1 MGGEGVGWEALCGD
15 MKHSIALKIFA
26 LAVGIIGL
34 TVLVAITTN
43 IEVIGLGGDV
53 ATVARKTIPL
63 AAKAADLNEAG
74 LFRRVAFERLYREY
88 AEPQP
93 DGETIKQAT
102 ENFETNTTR
111 VKELRAEIRDDL
123 KVLPDDPEER
133 ELAAQTRELVSQLE
147 SRFESTTDLARS
159 TLQARKAG
167 DRPKAKELLEFT
179 FKGQMELLELRSKL
193 EKVTT
198 QMAAVSAKDAEK
210 RKNRVLISSS
220 ATTLLSVILGLGAA
234 WIISRNMAKPLLDL
248 LSRTKRVQGGDL
260 SAHVGKLPEDE
271 IGQLGESFNL
281 MVDELRRKQ
290 DLQKAIGSYIDPR
303 IVEKVILPGRPEDT
317 MGQKR
322 LMTVLFTDLVGFT
335 TLGEN
340 LTAGGLVQVIN
351 RYFTLMSECVQK
363 ERGVIDK
370 YIGDAVMAYWGAPF
384 VAEEEQAATACR
396 AALAQV
402 EALNRFRAEL
412 PDLMGLRKNLPEI
425 NLRIGIATGEV
436 VVGNI
441 GSETARSYTVMG
453 DTVNLASRLESANTM
468 YGTRILIS
476 ELTQRMVDKEMES
489 REVDLLAV
497 KGKQEAVGVFELLG
511 RTGVVDAGTRSL
523 NETYSAAL
531 AHYRSQKWDEAT
543 VGFRRCLEIRGE
555 DGPSFEMMTRIT
567 QFKKNPPPSSWN
579 GSWQSLAK

>member
-1 MGGEGVGWEALCGD
+1 V
-15 MKHSIALKIFA
+15 KHSIALKIFA
-26 LAVGIIGL
+26 LAVGIIAL
-34 TVLVAITTN
+34 TVVVAILTN

-63 AAKAADLNEAG
+63 ASKAADLNEGG
-74 LFRRVAFERLYREY
+74 LYRRVAFERLYREY

-93 DGETIKQAT
+93 DQETIKQAT
-102 ENFETNTTR
+102 ENFEKNTTR
-111 VKELRAEIRDDL
+111 VYELSAEIRDDL
-123 KVLPDDPEER
+123 KVLPDNPQER
-133 ELAAQTRELVSQLE
+133 ELAAQARELVSQIE
-147 SRFESTTDLARS
+147 SRFASTTDLARS

-167 DRPKAKELLEFT
+167 DRAKAKELLEFT
-179 FKGQMELLELRSKL
+179 FKGQIELRELRCKL
-193 EKVTT
+193 QSVTA
-198 QMAAVSAKDAEK
+198 QMAELSAQDAEK

-220 ATTLLSVILGLGAA
+220 ATTLLAVVLGLGAA
-234 WIISRNMAKPLLDL
+234 WIISRNMAKPLLEL
-248 LSRTKRVQGGDL
+248 LSTTKKIQGGDFCT
-260 SAHVGKLPEDE
+260 HVGKLPEDE
-271 IGQLGESFNL
+271 IGQLGASFNL

-303 IVEKVILPGRPEDT
+303 IVEKVIVPGRPEDV

-340 LTAGGLVQVIN
+340 LTAGGLVHVIN

-363 ERGVIDK
+363 ERGIIDK
-370 YIGDAVMAYWGAPF
+370 FIGDAIMAYWGPPF
-384 VAEEEQAATACR
+384 VAEEEQAIAACR

-402 EALNRFRAEL
+402 DALARFRAEL

-425 NLRIGIATGEV
+425 NLRIGLATGEV

-476 ELTQRMVDKEMES
+476 EETRRMVERGMAT

-497 KGKQEAVGVFELLG
+497 KGKSDPVGIYELLAEQGKQKPEEEQKIRRAEAALGAYRKQDWSGAEGMFREMVEKYGDGPG
-511 RTGVVDAGTRSL
+511 RTFLGRIALLREHPPGPGWDGVWR
-523 NETYSAAL
+523 
-531 AHYRSQKWDEAT
+531 
-543 VGFRRCLEIRGE
+543 
-555 DGPSFEMMTRIT
+555 MTT
-567 QFKKNPPPSSWN
+567 K
-579 GSWQSLAK
+579 

>member
-1 MGGEGVGWEALCGD
+1 

-34 TVLVAITTN
+34 TVVVAILTN
-43 IEVIGLGGDV
+43 IEVIGLGRDV
-53 ATVARKTIPL
+53 AAVARKTIPL

-88 AEPQP
+88 AETQP
-93 DGETIKQAT
+93 DEETIRQAT
-102 ENFETNTTR
+102 ENFEKNTTR
-111 VKELRAEIRDDL
+111 VYELSAGIREDL
-123 KVLPDDPEER
+123 KVLPDDPQQR
-133 ELAAQTRELVSQLE
+133 ELAAQAREVVGQIE
-147 SRFESTTDLARS
+147 SRFRSTTDLARS
-159 TLQARKAG
+159 TLQSRKSG

-179 FKGQMELLELRSKL
+179 FKGQMELRELRSKL
-193 EKVTT
+193 QDITV
-198 QMAAVSAKDAEK
+198 QMAEISAQDAEI
-210 RKNRVLISSS
+210 RKNRVLISST
-220 ATTLLSVILGLGAA
+220 ATTLLAVVLGLGAA
-234 WIISRNMAKPLLDL
+234 WIISRNMAKPLLEL
-248 LSRTKRVQGGDL
+248 LSTTRKVQGGDFC
-260 SAHVGKLPEDE
+260 AHVGKLPEDE

-303 IVEKVILPGRPEDT
+303 IVEKVIVPGRPEDV

-340 LTAGGLVQVIN
+340 LTAGGLVHVIN

-363 ERGVIDK
+363 ERGIIDK
-370 YIGDAVMAYWGAPF
+370 FIGDAIMAYWGPPF
-384 VAEEEQAATACR
+384 VAEEEQAIAACR

-402 EALNRFRAEL
+402 DALARFRAEL

-425 NLRIGIATGEV
+425 NLRIGLATGEV

-476 ELTQRMVDKEMES
+476 EETRRMVERGMAT

-497 KGKQEAVGVFELLG
+497 KGKSDPVGIYELLAEQG
-511 RTGVVDAGTRSL
+511 KQKPEEEQKIRRAD
-523 NETYSAAL
+523 AAL
-531 AHYRSQKWDEAT
+531 GAYRKQDWSGAE
-543 VGFRRCLEIRGE
+543 GMFREMVE
-555 DGPSFEMMTRIT
+555 KYADGPSRTFLGRIALLREHPPGPRWDGVWRMTT
-567 QFKKNPPPSSWN
+567 K
-579 GSWQSLAK
+579 

>member
-1 MGGEGVGWEALCGD
+1 

-34 TVLVAITTN
+34 TVVVAILTN
-43 IEVIGLGGDV
+43 IEVIGLGRDV
-53 ATVARKTIPL
+53 AAVARKTIPL

-93 DGETIKQAT
+93 DEETIRQAT
-102 ENFETNTTR
+102 ENFEKNTTR
-111 VKELRAEIRDDL
+111 VYELSAGIREDL
-123 KVLPDDPEER
+123 KVLPDDPQQR
-133 ELAAQTRELVSQLE
+133 ELAAQAREVVGQIE
-147 SRFESTTDLARS
+147 SRFRSTTDLARS
-159 TLQARKAG
+159 TLQSRKSG

-179 FKGQMELLELRSKL
+179 FKGQMELRELRSKL
-193 EKVTT
+193 QDITV
-198 QMAAVSAKDAEK
+198 QMAEISAQDAEI
-210 RKNRVLISSS
+210 RKNRVLISST
-220 ATTLLSVILGLGAA
+220 ATTLLAVVLGLGAA
-234 WIISRNMAKPLLDL
+234 WIISRNMAKPLLEL
-248 LSRTKRVQGGDL
+248 LSTTRKVQGGDFC
-260 SAHVGKLPEDE
+260 AHVGKLPEDE

-303 IVEKVILPGRPEDT
+303 IVEKVIVPGRPEDV

-340 LTAGGLVQVIN
+340 LTAGGLVHVIN

-363 ERGVIDK
+363 ERGIIDK
-370 YIGDAVMAYWGAPF
+370 FIGDAIMAYWGPPF
-384 VAEEEQAATACR
+384 VAEEEQAIAACR

-402 EALNRFRAEL
+402 DALARFRAEL

-425 NLRIGIATGEV
+425 NLRIGLATGEV

-476 ELTQRMVDKEMES
+476 EETRRMVERGMAT

-497 KGKQEAVGVFELLG
+497 KGKSDPVGIYELLAEQGKQKPEEEQKIRRAEAALGAYRKQDWSGAEGMFREMVEKYGDGPG
-511 RTGVVDAGTRSL
+511 RTFLGRIAQLREHPPGPGWDGVWR
-523 NETYSAAL
+523 
-531 AHYRSQKWDEAT
+531 
-543 VGFRRCLEIRGE
+543 
-555 DGPSFEMMTRIT
+555 MTT
-567 QFKKNPPPSSWN
+567 K
-579 GSWQSLAK
+579 

>member
-1 MGGEGVGWEALCGD
+1 

-26 LAVGIIGL
+26 LAVGIIAL
-34 TVLVAITTN
+34 TVVVAILTN

-63 AAKAADLNEAG
+63 ASKAADLNEEG
-74 LFRRVAFERLYREY
+74 LYRRVAFERLYREY

-93 DGETIKQAT
+93 DQETIKQAT
-102 ENFETNTTR
+102 ENFEKNTTR
-111 VKELRAEIRDDL
+111 VYELSAEIRDDL
-123 KVLPDDPEER
+123 KVLPDNPQER
-133 ELAAQTRELVSQLE
+133 ELAAQARELVSQIE
-147 SRFESTTDLARS
+147 SRFASTTDLARS

-167 DRPKAKELLEFT
+167 DRAKAKELLEFT
-179 FKGQMELLELRSKL
+179 FKGQIELRELRSKL
-193 EKVTT
+193 QSVTA
-198 QMAAVSAKDAEK
+198 QMAELSAQDAEK

-220 ATTLLSVILGLGAA
+220 ATTLLAVVLGLGAA
-234 WIISRNMAKPLLDL
+234 WIISRNMAKPLLEL
-248 LSRTKRVQGGDL
+248 LSTTKKIQGGDFCT
-260 SAHVGKLPEDE
+260 HVGKLPEDE
-271 IGQLGESFNL
+271 IGQLGASFNL

-303 IVEKVILPGRPEDT
+303 IVEKVIVPGRPEDV

-340 LTAGGLVQVIN
+340 LTAGGLVHVIN

-363 ERGVIDK
+363 ERGIIDK
-370 YIGDAVMAYWGAPF
+370 FIGDAIMAYWGPPF
-384 VAEEEQAATACR
+384 VAEEEQAIAACR

-402 EALNRFRAEL
+402 DALARFRAEL

-425 NLRIGIATGEV
+425 NLRIGLATGEV

-476 ELTQRMVDKEMES
+476 EETRRMVERGMAT

-497 KGKQEAVGVFELLG
+497 KGKSDPVGIYELLAEQGKQKPEEEQKIRRAEAALGAYRKQDWSEAEGMFREMVEKYGDGPG
-511 RTGVVDAGTRSL
+511 RTFLGRIALLREHPPGPGWDGVWR
-523 NETYSAAL
+523 
-531 AHYRSQKWDEAT
+531 
-543 VGFRRCLEIRGE
+543 
-555 DGPSFEMMTRIT
+555 MTT
-567 QFKKNPPPSSWN
+567 K
-579 GSWQSLAK
+579 

>member
-1 MGGEGVGWEALCGD
+1 V
-15 MKHSIALKIFA
+15 KHSIALKIFA
-26 LAVGIIGL
+26 LAVGIIAL
-34 TVLVAITTN
+34 TVVVAILTN

-63 AAKAADLNEAG
+63 ASRAADLNEAG
-74 LFRRVAFERLYREY
+74 LYRRVAFERLYREY

-93 DGETIKQAT
+93 DQETIKQAT
-102 ENFETNTTR
+102 ENFEKNTTQ
-111 VKELRAEIRDDL
+111 VYELSAEIRDDL
-123 KVLPDDPEER
+123 KVLPDDPQER
-133 ELAAQTRELVSQLE
+133 ELAAQARELVSQIE
-147 SRFESTTDLARS
+147 SRFASTTDLARS

-167 DRPKAKELLEFT
+167 DRAKAKELLEFT
-179 FKGQMELLELRSKL
+179 FKGQIELRELRSKL
-193 EKVTT
+193 QSVTA
-198 QMAAVSAKDAEK
+198 QMAELSAQDAEK

-220 ATTLLSVILGLGAA
+220 ATTLLAVVLGLGAA
-234 WIISRNMAKPLLDL
+234 WIISRSMAKPLLEL
-248 LSRTKRVQGGDL
+248 LSTTKKIQGGDFCT
-260 SAHVGKLPEDE
+260 HVGKLPEDE
-271 IGQLGESFNL
+271 IGQLGASFNL

-303 IVEKVILPGRPEDT
+303 IVEKVIVPGRPEDV

-340 LTAGGLVQVIN
+340 LTAGGLVHVIN

-363 ERGVIDK
+363 ERGIIDK
-370 YIGDAVMAYWGAPF
+370 FIGDAIMAYWGPPF
-384 VAEEEQAATACR
+384 VAEEEQAIAACR

-402 EALNRFRAEL
+402 DALARFRAEL

-425 NLRIGIATGEV
+425 NLRIGLATGEV

-476 ELTQRMVDKEMES
+476 EETRRMVERGMAT

-497 KGKQEAVGVFELLG
+497 KGKSDPVGIYELLAEQGKLKPEEEQKIKRAELALGAYRKQDWSGAEGMFREMVEKYGDGPG
-511 RTGVVDAGTRSL
+511 RTFLGRIALLREHPPGPGWDGVWR
-523 NETYSAAL
+523 
-531 AHYRSQKWDEAT
+531 
-543 VGFRRCLEIRGE
+543 
-555 DGPSFEMMTRIT
+555 MTT
-567 QFKKNPPPSSWN
+567 K
-579 GSWQSLAK
+579 

>member
-1 MGGEGVGWEALCGD
+1 V
-15 MKHSIALKIFA
+15 KHSIALKIFA
-26 LAVGIIGL
+26 LAVGIIAL
-34 TVLVAITTN
+34 TVVVAILTN

-63 AAKAADLNEAG
+63 ASQAADLNEVG
-74 LFRRVAFERLYREY
+74 LYRRVAFERLYREY

-93 DGETIKQAT
+93 DQESIKQAT
-102 ENFETNTTR
+102 ENFEKNTTR
-111 VKELRAEIRDDL
+111 VYELSAEIRDDL
-123 KVLPDDPEER
+123 KVLPDNPQER
-133 ELAAQTRELVSQLE
+133 ELAAQARELVSQIE
-147 SRFESTTDLARS
+147 SRFASTTDLARS

-167 DRPKAKELLEFT
+167 DRAKAKELLEFT
-179 FKGQMELLELRSKL
+179 FKGQIELRELRNKL
-193 EKVTT
+193 QSVTA
-198 QMAAVSAKDAEK
+198 QMAELSAQDAEK

-220 ATTLLSVILGLGAA
+220 ATTLLAVVLGLGAA
-234 WIISRNMAKPLLDL
+234 WIISRNMAKPLLEL
-248 LSRTKRVQGGDL
+248 LSTTKKIQGGDFCT
-260 SAHVGKLPEDE
+260 HVGKLPEDE
-271 IGQLGESFNL
+271 IGQLGASFNL

-303 IVEKVILPGRPEDT
+303 IVEKVIVPGRPEDV

-340 LTAGGLVQVIN
+340 LTAGGLVHVIN

-363 ERGVIDK
+363 ERGIIDK
-370 YIGDAVMAYWGAPF
+370 FIGDAIMAYWGPPF
-384 VAEEEQAATACR
+384 VAEEEQAIAACR

-402 EALNRFRAEL
+402 DALARFRAEL

-425 NLRIGIATGEV
+425 NLRIGLATGEV

-476 ELTQRMVDKEMES
+476 EETRRMVERGMAT

-497 KGKQEAVGVFELLG
+497 KGKSDPVGIYELLAEQGKQKPEEEQKIRRAEAALGAYRKQDWAGAEGMFREMVEKYGDGPG
-511 RTGVVDAGTRSL
+511 RTFLGRIALLREHPPGPGWDGVWR
-523 NETYSAAL
+523 
-531 AHYRSQKWDEAT
+531 
-543 VGFRRCLEIRGE
+543 
-555 DGPSFEMMTRIT
+555 MTT
-567 QFKKNPPPSSWN
+567 K
-579 GSWQSLAK
+579 

>member
-1 MGGEGVGWEALCGD
+1 

-26 LAVGIIGL
+26 LAVGIIAL
-34 TVLVAITTN
+34 TVVVAILTN

-63 AAKAADLNEAG
+63 ASKAADLNEGG
-74 LFRRVAFERLYREY
+74 LYRRVAFERLYREY

-93 DGETIKQAT
+93 DQETIKQAT
-102 ENFETNTTR
+102 ENFEKNTTR
-111 VKELRAEIRDDL
+111 VYELSAEIRDDL
-123 KVLPDDPEER
+123 KVLPDNPQER
-133 ELAAQTRELVSQLE
+133 ELAAQARELVSQIE
-147 SRFESTTDLARS
+147 SRFASTTDLARS

-167 DRPKAKELLEFT
+167 DRAKAKELLEFT
-179 FKGQMELLELRSKL
+179 FKGQIELRELRSKL
-193 EKVTT
+193 QSVTA
-198 QMAAVSAKDAEK
+198 QMAELSAQDAEK

-220 ATTLLSVILGLGAA
+220 ATTLLAVVLGLGAA
-234 WIISRNMAKPLLDL
+234 WIISRSMAKPLLEL
-248 LSRTKRVQGGDL
+248 LSTTKKIQGGDFCT
-260 SAHVGKLPEDE
+260 HVGKLPEDE
-271 IGQLGESFNL
+271 IGQLGASFNL

-303 IVEKVILPGRPEDT
+303 IVEKVIVPGRPEDV

-340 LTAGGLVQVIN
+340 LTAGGLVHVIN

-363 ERGVIDK
+363 ERGIIDK
-370 YIGDAVMAYWGAPF
+370 FIGDAIMAYWGPPF
-384 VAEEEQAATACR
+384 VAEEEQAIAACR

-402 EALNRFRAEL
+402 DALARFRAEL

-425 NLRIGIATGEV
+425 NLRIGLATGEV

-476 ELTQRMVDKEMES
+476 EETRRMVERGMAT

-497 KGKQEAVGVFELLG
+497 KGKSDPVGIYELLAEQGKQKPEEEQKIRRAEAALGAYRKQDWSGAEGMFREMVEKYGDGPG
-511 RTGVVDAGTRSL
+511 RTFLGRIALLREHPPGPGWDGVWR
-523 NETYSAAL
+523 
-531 AHYRSQKWDEAT
+531 
-543 VGFRRCLEIRGE
+543 
-555 DGPSFEMMTRIT
+555 MTT
-567 QFKKNPPPSSWN
+567 K
-579 GSWQSLAK
+579 

>member
-1 MGGEGVGWEALCGD
+1 
-15 MKHSIALKIFA
+15 MKHSIAMKIFA
-26 LAVGIIGL
+26 LALGIIAL
-34 TVLVAITTN
+34 TVLVAISTN
-43 IEVIGLGGDV
+43 IEVIGLGKDV

-63 AAKAADLNEAG
+63 ASKAADMNEAG

-88 AEPQP
+88 GEPQP
-93 DGETIKQAT
+93 DVETIKQAT
-102 ENFETNTTR
+102 MNFETNTTL
-111 VKELRAEIRDDL
+111 VSEFIAKIREDL
-123 KVLPDDPEER
+123 KVLPDEPQER
-133 ELAAQTRELVSQLE
+133 ELAAQAREVLGQIE
-147 SRFESTTDLARS
+147 SRFISTTDLARS
-159 TLQARKAG
+159 ALAARKVG
-167 DRPKAKELLEFT
+167 DRVKAKEFLEFT
-179 FKGQMELLELRSKL
+179 FKGQTELRALRSKL
-193 EKVTT
+193 QEITS
-198 QMAAVSAKDAEK
+198 QMAELSAVCAES

-220 ATTLLSVILGLGAA
+220 ATTLLAVILGLGAA
-234 WIISRNMAKPLLDL
+234 WMISRNMAKPLLDL
-248 LSRTKRVQGGDL
+248 LRSTRRVESGDL
-260 SAHVGKLPEDE
+260 SAHTGKLPEDE
-271 IGQLGESFNL
+271 IGQLGDSFNL
-281 MVDELRRKQ
+281 MVGELRRKQ
-290 DLQKAIGSYIDPR
+290 DLQKTISSYIDPR
-303 IVEKVILPGRPEDT
+303 IVEKVILPGRSEDV

-370 YIGDAVMAYWGAPF
+370 YIGDAIMAYWGPPF
-384 VAEEEQAATACR
+384 VAEEEQALTACR

-402 EALNRFRAEL
+402 EALTRFRAEL

-453 DTVNLASRLESANTM
+453 DTVNLASRLESANTK

-476 ELTQRMVDKEMES
+476 EMTQRMVDKEMES

-523 NETYSAAL
+523 NEAYGAAL
-531 AHYRSQKWDEAT
+531 AHYRSQKWDEAI

-555 DGPSFEMMTRIT
+555 DGPSLEMLTRIT
-567 QFKKNPPPSSWN
+567 QFQKNPPPGSWN

>member
-1 MGGEGVGWEALCGD
+1 
-15 MKHSIALKIFA
+15 
-26 LAVGIIGL
+26 
-34 TVLVAITTN
+34 
-43 IEVIGLGGDV
+43 
-53 ATVARKTIPL
+53 
-63 AAKAADLNEAG
+63 
-74 LFRRVAFERLYREY
+74 
-88 AEPQP
+88 
-93 DGETIKQAT
+93 
-102 ENFETNTTR
+102 
-111 VKELRAEIRDDL
+111 L

-167 DRPKAKELLEFT
+167 DRPKAKELFGFT
-179 FKGQMELLELRSKL
+179 VKGQMELRELRSKL
-193 EKVTT
+193 QNVTT
-198 QMAAVSAKDAEK
+198 QMAELSAKDAEE

-317 MGQKR
+317 KGQKR

-511 RTGVVDAGTRSL
+511 RAGVVDAGTRSL
-523 NETYSAAL
+523 NEAYGAAL

-555 DGPSFEMMTRIT
+555 DGPSFEMLTRIT
-567 QFKKNPPPSSWN
+567 QFKKNPPPITWN

>member
-1 MGGEGVGWEALCGD
+1 

-43 IEVIGLGGDV
+43 IEVIGLGLDV

-93 DGETIKQAT
+93 DEETIKQAT

-111 VKELRAEIRDDL
+111 VRELSAEIRDDL

-147 SRFESTTDLARS
+147 SRFESTTDLSRS

-179 FKGQMELLELRSKL
+179 FKGQIELRELRSKL
-193 EKVTT
+193 QKVTT
-198 QMAAVSAKDAEK
+198 QMAELSAKDAEE

-220 ATTLLSVILGLGAA
+220 ATTLLSVVLGLGAA

-303 IVEKVILPGRPEDT
+303 IVEKVILPGRPEDM

-384 VAEEEQAATACR
+384 VAEEEQASTACR

-511 RTGVVDAGTRSL
+511 RTGVVDAATRSL
-523 NETYSAAL
+523 NEAYGAAL
-531 AHYRSQKWDEAT
+531 AHYRSQKWDEAAA
-543 VGFRRCLEIRGE
+543 GFRRCLEIRAE
-555 DGPSFEMMTRIT
+555 DGPSFEMLTRIT
-567 QFKKNPPPSSWN
+567 QFKKNPPPSTWN

>member
-1 MGGEGVGWEALCGD
+1 

-34 TVLVAITTN
+34 TVVVAVLTN

-53 ATVARKTIPL
+53 AAVARKTIPL
-63 AAKAADLNEAG
+63 AAKAADLNEVG

-88 AEPQP
+88 GETQP
-93 DGETIKQAT
+93 DEETIKQAN
-102 ENFETNTTR
+102 ENFEKNTTR
-111 VKELRAEIRDDL
+111 VYELSAGIREDL
-123 KVLPDDPEER
+123 KVLPDDPQQR
-133 ELAAQTRELVSQLE
+133 ELAAQAREMAGQIE
-147 SRFESTTDLARS
+147 SRFRATTDLARS
-159 TLQARKAG
+159 SLQARKAG

-179 FKGQMELLELRSKL
+179 FKGQTELRELRSKL
-193 EKVTT
+193 QEITVR
-198 QMAAVSAKDAEK
+198 MAELSAQDAEK

-220 ATTLLSVILGLGAA
+220 ATTLLAVVLGLGAA
-234 WIISRNMAKPLLDL
+234 WIISRNMAKPLLEL
-248 LSRTKRVQGGDL
+248 LRTTRKVQGGDFCT
-260 SAHVGKLPEDE
+260 HVGKLPEDE
-271 IGQLGESFNL
+271 IGQLGASFNL

-303 IVEKVILPGRPEDT
+303 IVEKVIVPGRPEDV

-340 LTAGGLVQVIN
+340 LTAGGLVHVIN

-363 ERGVIDK
+363 ERGIIDK
-370 YIGDAVMAYWGAPF
+370 FIGDAIMAYWGPPF
-384 VAEEEQAATACR
+384 VAEEEQAIAACR

-402 EALNRFRAEL
+402 DALARFRAEL

-425 NLRIGIATGEV
+425 NLRIGLATGEV

-476 ELTQRMVDKEMES
+476 EETQRMVERGMAT

-497 KGKQEAVGVFELLG
+497 KGKNDPVGIYELLAEQG
-511 RTGVVDAGTRSL
+511 KQKPEEEQKIRRA
-523 NETYSAAL
+523 EAAL
-531 AHYRSQKWDEAT
+531 GAYRKQDWAGAE
-543 VGFRRCLEIRGE
+543 GMFREMVE
-555 DGPSFEMMTRIT
+555 KHADGPSRTFLGRIALLREHPPGPGWDGVWRMTT
-567 QFKKNPPPSSWN
+567 K
-579 GSWQSLAK
+579 

>member
-1 MGGEGVGWEALCGD
+1 

-34 TVLVAITTN
+34 TVVVAVLTN

-53 ATVARKTIPL
+53 AAVARKTIPL
-63 AAKAADLNEAG
+63 AAKAADLNEVG

-88 AEPQP
+88 GETQP
-93 DGETIKQAT
+93 DEETIKQAN
-102 ENFETNTTR
+102 ENFEKNTTR
-111 VKELRAEIRDDL
+111 VYELSAGIREDL
-123 KVLPDDPEER
+123 KVLPDDPQQR
-133 ELAAQTRELVSQLE
+133 ELAAQAREMAGQIE
-147 SRFESTTDLARS
+147 SRFRATTDLARS

-179 FKGQMELLELRSKL
+179 FKGQTELRELRSKL
-193 EKVTT
+193 QEITVR
-198 QMAAVSAKDAEK
+198 MAEISAQDAEI
-210 RKNRVLISSS
+210 RKNRILISST
-220 ATTLLSVILGLGAA
+220 ATTLLAVVLGLGAA
-234 WIISRNMAKPLLDL
+234 WIISRNMAKPLLEL
-248 LSRTKRVQGGDL
+248 LRTTRKVQGGDFC
-260 SAHVGKLPEDE
+260 AHVGKLPEDE

-303 IVEKVILPGRPEDT
+303 IVEKVIVPGRPEDV

-340 LTAGGLVQVIN
+340 LTAGGLVHVIN

-363 ERGVIDK
+363 ERGIIDK
-370 YIGDAVMAYWGAPF
+370 FIGDAIMAYWGPPF
-384 VAEEEQAATACR
+384 VAEEEQAIAACR

-402 EALNRFRAEL
+402 DALARFRAEL

-425 NLRIGIATGEV
+425 NLRIGLATGEV

-476 ELTQRMVDKEMES
+476 EETQRMVERGMAT

-497 KGKQEAVGVFELLG
+497 KGKNDPVGIYELLAEQG
-511 RTGVVDAGTRSL
+511 KQKPEEEQKIRRA
-523 NETYSAAL
+523 EAAL
-531 AHYRSQKWDEAT
+531 GAYRKQDWAGAEGMFCEMVEKYA
-543 VGFRRCLEIRGE
+543 
-555 DGPSFEMMTRIT
+555 DGPSRTFLGRIALLREHPPGPGWDGVWRMTT
-567 QFKKNPPPSSWN
+567 K
-579 GSWQSLAK
+579 

>member
-1 MGGEGVGWEALCGD
+1 

-26 LAVGIIGL
+26 LAVGIIAL
-34 TVLVAITTN
+34 TVVVAILTN

-63 AAKAADLNEAG
+63 ASKAADLNEEG
-74 LFRRVAFERLYREY
+74 LYRRVAFERLYREY

-93 DGETIKQAT
+93 DQETIKQAT
-102 ENFETNTTR
+102 ENFEKNTTR
-111 VKELRAEIRDDL
+111 VYELSAEIRDDL
-123 KVLPDDPEER
+123 KVLPDNPQER
-133 ELAAQTRELVSQLE
+133 ELAAQARELVSQIE
-147 SRFESTTDLARS
+147 SRFASTTDLARS

-167 DRPKAKELLEFT
+167 DRAKAKELLEFT
-179 FKGQMELLELRSKL
+179 FKGQIELRELRSKL
-193 EKVTT
+193 QSVTA
-198 QMAAVSAKDAEK
+198 QMAELSAQDAEK

-220 ATTLLSVILGLGAA
+220 ATTLLAVVLGLGAA
-234 WIISRNMAKPLLDL
+234 WIISRSMAKPLLEL
-248 LSRTKRVQGGDL
+248 LSTTKKIQGGDFCT
-260 SAHVGKLPEDE
+260 HVGKLPEDE
-271 IGQLGESFNL
+271 IGQLGASFNL

-303 IVEKVILPGRPEDT
+303 IVEKVIVPGRPEDV

-340 LTAGGLVQVIN
+340 LTAGGLVHVIN

-363 ERGVIDK
+363 ERGIIDK
-370 YIGDAVMAYWGAPF
+370 FIGDAIMAYWGPPF
-384 VAEEEQAATACR
+384 VAEEEQAIAACR

-402 EALNRFRAEL
+402 DALARFRAEL

-425 NLRIGIATGEV
+425 NLRIGLATGEV

-476 ELTQRMVDKEMES
+476 EETRRMVERGMAT

-497 KGKQEAVGVFELLG
+497 KGKSDPVGIYELLAEQGKQKPEEEQKIRRAEAALGAYRKQDWSGAEGMFREMVEKYGDGPG
-511 RTGVVDAGTRSL
+511 RTFLGRIALLREHPPGPGWDGVWR
-523 NETYSAAL
+523 
-531 AHYRSQKWDEAT
+531 
-543 VGFRRCLEIRGE
+543 
-555 DGPSFEMMTRIT
+555 MTT
-567 QFKKNPPPSSWN
+567 K
-579 GSWQSLAK
+579 

>member
-1 MGGEGVGWEALCGD
+1 

-53 ATVARKTIPL
+53 EAVARKTIPL
-63 AAKAADLNEAG
+63 AAKIADLNEAG
-74 LFRRVAFERLYREY
+74 LFRRLAFERLYREY
-88 AEPQP
+88 GEPQP
-93 DGETIKQAT
+93 DAKTIAEAK
-102 ENFETNTTR
+102 ENFEQNTTR
-111 VKELRAEIRDDL
+111 VYELIGKIRESL
-123 KVLPDDPEER
+123 RVLPDEVEER
-133 ELAAQTRELVSQLE
+133 ELNAQIREDVGRIE
-147 SRFESTTDLARS
+147 SCFRSTTDLARS
-159 TLQARKAG
+159 TLAARQAG
-167 DRPKAKELLEFT
+167 DRPKARELLDYT
-179 FKGQMELLELRSKL
+179 VKGQTELRALRSKL
-193 EKVTT
+193 QDVGFNLAELS
-198 QMAAVSAKDAEK
+198 AVSAEK
-210 RKNRVLISSS
+210 RKARVLFSST
-220 ATTLLSVILGLGAA
+220 ATTLLAVVLGLGAA
-234 WIISRNMAKPLLDL
+234 WIISHNMAKPLIAL
-248 LSRTKRVQGGDL
+248 LTRTKKVQGGDL
-260 SAHVGKLPEDE
+260 SAYVGKLPEDE
-271 IGQLGESFNL
+271 IGQLGEGFNL

-290 DLQKAIGSYIDPR
+290 DLQKAISSYIDPR
-303 IVEKVILPGRPEDT
+303 IVEKVILPGRSEDT

-370 YIGDAVMAYWGAPF
+370 YIGDAIMAYWGAPF
-384 VAEEEQAATACR
+384 VSEEEQAATACR

-402 EALNRFRAEL
+402 ETLTRFRAEL

-453 DTVNLASRLESANTM
+453 DTVNLASRLESSNTM

-476 ELTQRMVDKEMES
+476 EMTQRMVDKEMES

-497 KGKQEAVGVFELLG
+497 KGKQDAVGVFELLG
-511 RTGVVDAGTRSL
+511 RTGVVDAGTRAL
-523 NETYSAAL
+523 NEAYGAAL

-555 DGPSFEMMTRIT
+555 DGPSFEMLTRIPH
-567 QFKKNPPPSSWN
+567 FKKNPPPNNWN
-579 GSWQSLAK
+579 GSWQSLSK

>member
-1 MGGEGVGWEALCGD
+1 V
-15 MKHSIALKIFA
+15 KHSIALKIFA
-26 LAVGIIGL
+26 LAVGIIAL
-34 TVLVAITTN
+34 TVVVAILTN

-63 AAKAADLNEAG
+63 ASKAADLNEAG
-74 LFRRVAFERLYREY
+74 LYRRVAFERLYREY

-93 DGETIKQAT
+93 DQETIKQAT
-102 ENFETNTTR
+102 ENFEKNTTQ
-111 VKELRAEIRDDL
+111 VYELSAEIRDDL
-123 KVLPDDPEER
+123 KVLPDDPRER
-133 ELAAQTRELVSQLE
+133 ELAAQARELVSQIE
-147 SRFESTTDLARS
+147 SRFASTTDLARS

-167 DRPKAKELLEFT
+167 DRAKAKELLEFT
-179 FKGQMELLELRSKL
+179 FKGQIELRELRSKL
-193 EKVTT
+193 QSVTA
-198 QMAAVSAKDAEK
+198 QMAELSAQDAEK

-220 ATTLLSVILGLGAA
+220 ATTLLAVVLGLGAA
-234 WIISRNMAKPLLDL
+234 WIISRSMAKPLLEL
-248 LSRTKRVQGGDL
+248 LSTTKKVQGGDFC
-260 SAHVGKLPEDE
+260 AHVGKLPEDE
-271 IGQLGESFNL
+271 IGQLGASFNL

-303 IVEKVILPGRPEDT
+303 IVEKVIVPGRPEDV

-340 LTAGGLVQVIN
+340 LTAGGLVHVIN

-363 ERGVIDK
+363 ERGIIDK
-370 YIGDAVMAYWGAPF
+370 FIGDAIMAYWGPPF
-384 VAEEEQAATACR
+384 VAEEEQAIAACR

-402 EALNRFRAEL
+402 DALARFRAEL

-425 NLRIGIATGEV
+425 NLRIGLATGEV

-476 ELTQRMVDKEMES
+476 EETRRMVERGMAT

-497 KGKQEAVGVFELLG
+497 KGKSDPVGIYELLAEQGKQKPEEEQKIKRAEAALGAYRKQDWAGAEGMFREMVEKYGDGPG
-511 RTGVVDAGTRSL
+511 RTFLGRIALLREHPPGPGWDGVWR
-523 NETYSAAL
+523 
-531 AHYRSQKWDEAT
+531 
-543 VGFRRCLEIRGE
+543 
-555 DGPSFEMMTRIT
+555 MTT
-567 QFKKNPPPSSWN
+567 K
-579 GSWQSLAK
+579 

>member
-1 MGGEGVGWEALCGD
+1 

-26 LAVGIIGL
+26 LAVGIIAL
-34 TVLVAITTN
+34 TVVVAILTN

-63 AAKAADLNEAG
+63 ASRAADLNEAG
-74 LFRRVAFERLYREY
+74 LYRRVAFERLYREY

-93 DGETIKQAT
+93 DQETIKQAT
-102 ENFETNTTR
+102 ENFEKNTTR
-111 VKELRAEIRDDL
+111 VYELSAEIRDDL
-123 KVLPDDPEER
+123 KVLPDNPQER
-133 ELAAQTRELVSQLE
+133 ELAAQARELVSQIE
-147 SRFESTTDLARS
+147 SRFASTTDLARS

-167 DRPKAKELLEFT
+167 DRAKAKELLEFT
-179 FKGQMELLELRSKL
+179 FKGQIELRELRSKL
-193 EKVTT
+193 QSVTA
-198 QMAAVSAKDAEK
+198 QMAELSAQDAEK

-220 ATTLLSVILGLGAA
+220 ATTLLAVVLGLGAA
-234 WIISRNMAKPLLDL
+234 WIISRSMAKPLLEL
-248 LSRTKRVQGGDL
+248 LSTTKKIQGGDFCT
-260 SAHVGKLPEDE
+260 HVGKLPEDE
-271 IGQLGESFNL
+271 IGQLGASFNL

-303 IVEKVILPGRPEDT
+303 IVEKVIVPGRPEDV

-340 LTAGGLVQVIN
+340 LTAGGLVHVIN

-363 ERGVIDK
+363 ERGIIDK
-370 YIGDAVMAYWGAPF
+370 FIGDAIMAYWGPPF
-384 VAEEEQAATACR
+384 VAEEEQAIAACR

-402 EALNRFRAEL
+402 DALARFRAEL

-425 NLRIGIATGEV
+425 NLRIGLATGEV

-476 ELTQRMVDKEMES
+476 EETRRMVERGMAT

-497 KGKQEAVGVFELLG
+497 KGKSDPVGIYELLAEQGKQKPEEEQKIRRAEAALGAYRKQDWSGAEGMFREMVEKYGDGPG
-511 RTGVVDAGTRSL
+511 RTFLGRIALLREHPPGPGWDGVWR
-523 NETYSAAL
+523 
-531 AHYRSQKWDEAT
+531 
-543 VGFRRCLEIRGE
+543 
-555 DGPSFEMMTRIT
+555 MTT
-567 QFKKNPPPSSWN
+567 K
-579 GSWQSLAK
+579 

>member
-1 MGGEGVGWEALCGD
+1 V
-15 MKHSIALKIFA
+15 KHSIALKIFA
-26 LAVGIIGL
+26 LAVGIIAL
-34 TVLVAITTN
+34 TVVVAILTN

-63 AAKAADLNEAG
+63 ASKAADLNEEG
-74 LFRRVAFERLYREY
+74 LYRRVAFERLYREY

-93 DGETIKQAT
+93 DQETIKQAT
-102 ENFETNTTR
+102 ENFEKNTTR
-111 VKELRAEIRDDL
+111 VYELSAEIRDDL
-123 KVLPDDPEER
+123 KVLPDNPQER
-133 ELAAQTRELVSQLE
+133 ELAAQARELVSQIE
-147 SRFESTTDLARS
+147 SRFASTTDLARS

-167 DRPKAKELLEFT
+167 DRAKAKELLEFT
-179 FKGQMELLELRSKL
+179 FKGQIELRELRSKL
-193 EKVTT
+193 QSVTA
-198 QMAAVSAKDAEK
+198 QMAELSAQDAEK

-220 ATTLLSVILGLGAA
+220 ATTLLAVVLGLGAA
-234 WIISRNMAKPLLDL
+234 WIISRNMAKPLLEL
-248 LSRTKRVQGGDL
+248 LSTTKKIQGGDFCT
-260 SAHVGKLPEDE
+260 HVGKLPEDE
-271 IGQLGESFNL
+271 IGQLGASFNL

-303 IVEKVILPGRPEDT
+303 IVEKVIVPGRPEDV

-340 LTAGGLVQVIN
+340 LTAGGLVHVIN

-363 ERGVIDK
+363 ERGIIDK
-370 YIGDAVMAYWGAPF
+370 FIGDAIMAYWGPPF
-384 VAEEEQAATACR
+384 VAEEEQAIAACR

-402 EALNRFRAEL
+402 DALARFRAEL

-425 NLRIGIATGEV
+425 NLRIGLATGEV

-476 ELTQRMVDKEMES
+476 EETRRMVERGMAT

-497 KGKQEAVGVFELLG
+497 KGKSDPVGIYELLAEQGKQKPEEEQKIRRAEAALGAYRKQDWSGAEGMFREMVEKYGDGPG
-511 RTGVVDAGTRSL
+511 RTFLGRIALLREHPPGPGWDGVWR
-523 NETYSAAL
+523 
-531 AHYRSQKWDEAT
+531 
-543 VGFRRCLEIRGE
+543 
-555 DGPSFEMMTRIT
+555 MTT
-567 QFKKNPPPSSWN
+567 K
-579 GSWQSLAK
+579 

>member
-1 MGGEGVGWEALCGD
+1 
-15 MKHSIALKIFA
+15 
-26 LAVGIIGL
+26 
-34 TVLVAITTN
+34 
-43 IEVIGLGGDV
+43 
-53 ATVARKTIPL
+53 
-63 AAKAADLNEAG
+63 
-74 LFRRVAFERLYREY
+74 
-88 AEPQP
+88 
-93 DGETIKQAT
+93 
-102 ENFETNTTR
+102 
-111 VKELRAEIRDDL
+111 
-123 KVLPDDPEER
+123 
-133 ELAAQTRELVSQLE
+133 
-147 SRFESTTDLARS
+147 
-159 TLQARKAG
+159 
-167 DRPKAKELLEFT
+167 
-179 FKGQMELLELRSKL
+179 
-193 EKVTT
+193 
-198 QMAAVSAKDAEK
+198 
-210 RKNRVLISSS
+210 
-220 ATTLLSVILGLGAA
+220 
-234 WIISRNMAKPLLDL
+234 
-248 LSRTKRVQGGDL
+248 
-260 SAHVGKLPEDE
+260 VGKLPEDE

-303 IVEKVILPGRPEDT
+303 IVEKVILPGRPEDM

-384 VAEEEQAATACR
+384 VAEEEQASTACR

-511 RTGVVDAGTRSL
+511 RTGVVDAGTRAL
-523 NETYSAAL
+523 NEAYGAAL

-543 VGFRRCLEIRGE
+543 VGFRRCLEIRAE
-555 DGPSFEMMTRIT
+555 DGPSFEMLTRIT
-567 QFKKNPPPSSWN
+567 QFKKNPPPNTWN

>member
-1 MGGEGVGWEALCGD
+1 

-111 VKELRAEIRDDL
+111 VKELSDEIRDDL

-167 DRPKAKELLEFT
+167 DRPKAKELMEFA
-179 FKGQMELLELRSKL
+179 FKGQIELRDLRSKL
-193 EKVTT
+193 QKVTT
-198 QMAAVSAKDAEK
+198 QMAELSAEDAEE

-220 ATTLLSVILGLGAA
+220 ATTLLSVVLGLGAA

-303 IVEKVILPGRPEDT
+303 IVEKVILPGRPEDM

-384 VAEEEQAATACR
+384 VAEEEQASTACR

-511 RTGVVDAGTRSL
+511 RTGVVDAGTRAL
-523 NETYSAAL
+523 NEAYGAAL

-543 VGFRRCLEIRGE
+543 VGFRRCLEIRAE
-555 DGPSFEMMTRIT
+555 DGPSFEMLTRIT
-567 QFKKNPPPSSWN
+567 QFKKNPPPNTWN